1 MYQTEIVNKTICSYC
16 CRLLHVFV
24 GNTNIQILIDDNFT
38 KVEVRSSVSSDETEG
53 PK

>member
-1 MYQTEIVNKTICSYC
+1 MYQTEIVNKTIYSYC

-24 GNTNIQILIDDNFT
+24 GNTNIQIDDNFT
-38 KVEVRSSVSSDETEG
+38 NVEVRSSVSPDETEG